1 MPEDMDV
8 LIGRIKERIEVCKN
22 VIKDKQESKD
32 IKEAVSMRMDAYE
45 TILREIKGIIE
56 HG

>member
-1 MPEDMDV
+1 MPEDVDV